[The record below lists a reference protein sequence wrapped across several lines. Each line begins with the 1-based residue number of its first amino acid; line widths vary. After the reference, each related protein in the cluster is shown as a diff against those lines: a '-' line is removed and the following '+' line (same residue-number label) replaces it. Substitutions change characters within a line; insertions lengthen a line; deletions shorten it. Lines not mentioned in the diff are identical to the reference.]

1 MAVTVDHTFHARLRA
16 ASYRPYSSRDLDPG
30 PRRPRSPV
38 MGLPHPE
45 ELGALARVQL
55 ELDFPVL
62 GAWPRVSGAFLL
74 RRTTTPP
81 PC

>member
-1 MAVTVDHTFHARLRA
+1 
-16 ASYRPYSSRDLDPG
+16 
-30 PRRPRSPV
+30 